1 VPVFGLRTRVA
12 KNRGDTPLQS
22 IQRARE
28 TAEEK
33 ARSQEALRY
42 ILDAWEEA
50 LHDGIEPEMLANAA
64 LFAALADLVASYGG
78 DAVAKM
84 TGGLSRRIQHGEFTL
99 TRNPQ

>member
-1 VPVFGLRTRVA
+1 MPVFGLSNKGQRRT
-12 KNRGDTPLQS
+12 GDTPLQS
-22 IQRARE
+22 AERAGE
-28 TAEEK
+28 TAEDK

-64 LFAALADLVASYGG
+64 LFAALADLVAAYGE

-99 TRNPQ
+99 NRTPQ

>member
-1 VPVFGLRTRVA
+1 MQPA
-12 KNRGDTPLQS
+12 E
-22 IQRARE
+22 RAGE
-28 TAEEK
+28 TAEDK

-64 LFAALADLVASYGG
+64 LFAALADLVAAYGE

-84 TGGLSRRIQHGEFTL
+84 TGGLSRRIRHGEFTL
-99 TRNPQ
+99 NRTPQ

>member
-1 VPVFGLRTRVA
+1 M
-12 KNRGDTPLQS
+12 QS
-22 IQRARE
+22 AQRITE
-28 TAEEK
+28 TAEDK
-33 ARSQEALRY
+33 AQNQEALRY

-64 LFAALADLVASYGG
+64 LFAALADLIASYGE

-99 TRNPQ
+99 NAEPAIGRISPSRAPAH